1 MAVILGEI
9 MLIAY
14 KIYEFLKN
22 GVIGVKA
29 DFSGAIDYLS
39 EEPEFFKNNKDFFN
53 PDIPNNHLVV
63 VEHRG
68 LKLIGKVQNYD
79 MGNLLSSKICYFTEE
94 FSKPAVLISKKNLSY
109 IIGDA
114 RPFIIEHQD
123 VLLRIAKTIKS
134 QSIMT
139 MLNVYKTLKNDGNLN
154 SLTDEKIKAAY
165 KAYKFRL
172 ELISNSWM
180 AS

>member
-1 MAVILGEI
+1 

-14 KIYEFLKN
+14 KIYEFFKN
-22 GVIGVKA
+22 GVLGIKK
-29 DFSGAIDYLS
+29 DFSEVVNNLS

-68 LKLIGKVQNYD
+68 LKLIGKVHNYE

-94 FSKPAVLISKKNLSY
+94 LSKPAVLISKKNLSY

-114 RPFIIEHQD
+114 RPFVLENQD
-123 VLLRIAKTIKS
+123 ILFRIAKTIKS
-134 QSIMT
+134 KSIMT
-139 MLNVYKTLKNDGNLN
+139 LLNVYKVLKTDGHLD
-154 SLTDEKIKAAY
+154 SLTDKKIKAAY
-165 KAYKFRL
+165 KVYQFRIN
-172 ELISNSWM
+172 LIANSWM
-180 AS
+180 TS